1 MEEVTDLISKHSCSN
16 CKHRMYYLRKILR
29 ADNSIV
35 CNEYES
41 ELIKIEYPLNFLE
54 ACSQAN
60 EQGCK
65 IVSEYRENLGH
76 NPKYHICH
84 FKYDILV
91 NCNDMPPELEA
102 KEIAGKWR
110 LINE

>member
-1 MEEVTDLISKHSCSN
+1 MMVNLNNSKIVN
-16 CKHRMYYLRKILR
+16 VIDEMCKEYVKNGMSFNKKDVEKIKKYSL
-29 ADNSIV
+29 D
-35 CNEYES
+35 
-41 ELIKIEYPLNFLE
+41 FLE
-54 ACSQAN
+54 ACSQAK

-76 NPKYHICH
+76 NPKYHICY

-91 NCNDMPPELEA
+91 NCDDRPPELEA
-102 KEIAGKWR
+102 EEIAGKWR

>member
-1 MEEVTDLISKHSCSN
+1 MEEVTEFLKKYSCSN
-16 CKHRMYYLRKILR
+16 C
-29 ADNSIV
+29 
-35 CNEYES
+35 EYVKDECAHIPDKYKS
-41 ELIKIEYPLNFLE
+41 NQICREYKPITIKYPFNFLE
-54 ACSQAN
+54 ACSQAK

-76 NPKYHICH
+76 NPKYHICY

-110 LINE
+110 LISE